1 MHPLEDQM
9 PFTRLRRNFV
19 AATVAMSAAGAFA
32 CSERGEV
39 TAPTDGASLARGGA
53 QGPDLRA
60 ALAAKNKY
68 TSQLLAKDGVVGT
81 AVGLGHD
88 GNAVVKVYLTRP
100 GAASVAKSLD
110 GVAVETQVTGEVRAV
125 LPTAKPGGGSGAA
138 DPTKRFARPVPIG
151 VSAGNLKDLVYLR
164 TFCTTGTLGAR
175 LKGSDNKYYALS
187 NNHVFAVENKA
198 QLGDTIIQPG
208 QADNGCR
215 STGADQIGTLAN
227 YVPLDFSR
235 SRTNVV
241 DAAAA
246 EVSTSTVGNSTPA
259 NGYGTPS
266 SSITTAALNMAVQK
280 YGRTTVLTHGSVTGL
295 DATIKVRYDKGN
307 TATFVHQIVITGN
320 NGSAFSDSGDSG
332 SLIVTD
338 NSTVSP
344 VGLLF
349 AGSTSTTIANPIGD
363 VLQQLG
369 QKLGTNLSIQ

>member
-1 MHPLEDQM
+1 M
-9 PFTRLRRNFV
+9 PFTRLRRSLFAV
-19 AATVAMSAAGAFA
+19 AVAFSTAGTFA
-32 CSERGEV
+32 CSDRSEV
-39 TAPTDGASLARGGA
+39 TSPTDPASLARGGV

-60 ALAAKNKY
+60 ALAAKAKY
-68 TSQLLAKDGVVGT
+68 TDRLLAKEGVVGT
-81 AVGLGHD
+81 AVAIGHN

-125 LPTAKPGGGSGAA
+125 LPTAKPGGGSAET
-138 DPTKRFARPVPIG
+138 DPTKRFTRPVPIG
-151 VSAGNLKDLVYLR
+151 VSAGNLNDLVYLR
-164 TFCTTGTLGAR
+164 TVCTTGTLGAR
-175 LKGSDNKYYALS
+175 LKGANNNYYALS
-187 NNHVFAVENKA
+187 NNHVFAVENQA
-198 QLGDTIIQPG
+198 RIGDPIIQPG

-215 STGADQIGTLAN
+215 STSADQIGTLAN
-227 YVPLDFSR
+227 YVPLNFSR
-235 SRTNVV
+235 KATNTV

-246 EVSTSTVGNSTPA
+246 AVTTSTVGNSTPV

-266 SSITTAALNMAVQK
+266 SSITTAALNLAVQK

-338 NSTVSP
+338 NSTANP

-363 VLQQLG
+363 VLNQLGQQLG
-369 QKLGTNLSIQ
+369 TTLSIQ

>member
-1 MHPLEDQM
+1 M
-9 PFTRLRRNFV
+9 PFTRLRRNFLAAAV
-19 AATVAMSAAGAFA
+19 ALSAAGAYA
-32 CSERGEV
+32 CSDRSEV
-39 TAPTDGASLARGGA
+39 TAPNDQPTLARGGA

-60 ALAAKNKY
+60 AMAAKDKY
-68 TSQLLAKDGVVGT
+68 TRQLIAKYGVVGT
-81 AVGLGHD
+81 AVGLGHN

-100 GAASVAKSLD
+100 GAAAVAKSLD
-110 GVAVETQVTGEVRAV
+110 GVAVETEVTGEVRAV
-125 LPTAKPGGGSGAA
+125 LPTAKPGGGSGET
-138 DPTKRFARPVPIG
+138 DPTKRFTRPVPIG
-151 VSAGNLKDLVYLR
+151 VSAGNLNDLVYLR

-175 LKGSDNKYYALS
+175 LKGANNQYYALS

-198 QLGDTIIQPG
+198 QLGDPIIQPG

-215 STGADQIGTLAN
+215 STAADQIGTLAN
-227 YVPLDFSR
+227 YVPLNFSR
-235 SRTNVV
+235 TATNTV

-246 EVSTSTVGNSTPA
+246 VVTTSTVGNSTPV

-266 SSITTAALNMAVQK
+266 SSITTATLNMTVQK

-338 NSTVSP
+338 NFTASP

-349 AGSTSTTIANPIGD
+349 AGSSSTTIANPIGE
-363 VLQQLG
+363 VLTQLG
-369 QKLGTNLSIQ
+369 QKLGTTLSIQ